1 MRNIVEALVYLTEI
15 CKRTEMLELNDARK
29 EILNDCYVRIAKS
42 LDNIAE
48 HVREKIDWKKG
59 DIRDN

>member
-15 CKRTEMLELNDARK
+15 CKYTEMLELNDARK

-48 HVREKIDWKKG
+48 HVRKKID
-59 DIRDN
+59 